1 MTTPR
6 KTLQGV
12 PRPDLFHGANIIP
25 GQNRPGQKNRGG
37 KKGRSGRKPVDF
49 VAWCNVIIDDPIV
62 RDTHLTKAREG
73 DMKSVEL
80 AAHYAVGKPSER
92 VEHSG
97 DVVIHVR
104 YDD

>member
-6 KTLQGV
+6 KVMKPGA
-12 PRPDLFHGANIIP
+12 RPDLFHGANIVP
-25 GQNRPGQKNRGG
+25 GNRGHSGG
-37 KKGRSGRKPVDF
+37 KKGRSGRPPKDF
-49 VAWCNVIIDDPIV
+49 VAWCKRIIDDPVV
-62 RDTHLTKAREG
+62 RDKHLEKAREG

-92 VEHSG
+92 VEHFS
-97 DVVIHVR
+97 DVIVHVR